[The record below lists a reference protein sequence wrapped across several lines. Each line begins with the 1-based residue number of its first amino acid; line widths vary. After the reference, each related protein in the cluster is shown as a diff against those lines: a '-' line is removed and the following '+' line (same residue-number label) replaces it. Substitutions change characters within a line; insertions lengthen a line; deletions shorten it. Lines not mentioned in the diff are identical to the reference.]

1 MESHQTALCCTHCV
15 RLYFRQ
21 GFSPHLLS
29 STDLPTDE
37 LFQLMRTPF
46 DFERLSGRCFCL
58 LIQAQNLVGRFQAHL
73 EYPEVLNKTSRQS
86 KLAATLRVL
95 IIPCPFYTPP
105 SLHKRALIFQVKK
118 ILHKMALP
126 SRKMLPQTGQIRNLY
141 CLAVR
146 SLVGSG
152 FHSSSTAVAGENYRL
167 RHGLARSGNEYGP
180 LTDVPDWS
188 FADGRTA
195 PVSKAQK
202 HRNKRQYA
210 IGLRIKTLLNEID
223 NAKETRPPTEEAR
236 TTSPPV
242 TESQGASTK
251 AAQ

>member
-1 MESHQTALCCTHCV
+1 MS
-15 RLYFRQ
+15 
-21 GFSPHLLS
+21 
-29 STDLPTDE
+29 LP
-37 LFQLMRTPF
+37 L
-46 DFERLSGRCFCL
+46 
-58 LIQAQNLVGRFQAHL
+58 
-73 EYPEVLNKTSRQS
+73 
-86 KLAATLRVL
+86 
-95 IIPCPFYTPP
+95 
-105 SLHKRALIFQVKK
+105 
-118 ILHKMALP
+118 
-126 SRKMLPQTGQIRNLY
+126 RKMLSQTGQIRNLY

-146 SLVGSG
+146 ALVGSG
-152 FHSSSTAVAGENYRL
+152 FHSSSITVAGENYRL

-210 IGLRIKTLLNEID
+210 IGLRIKTLLNEMD
-223 NAKETRPPTEEAR
+223 DAKEPTEAKI

-242 TESQGASTK
+242 SESQVATPAASTK